1 MMPPFSEKAPRRLP
15 RLLAPLA
22 VVAVLAL
29 AACQSGA
36 QAREDSGV
44 AGEDGARSSERGKK
58 GGRKALT
65 AQEKQARRAA
75 RRAEKGGAE
84 SGAAAAPSA
93 TSVVTVRLA
102 DPLATQE
109 RSAAAVSAVAPGI
122 FYTINDSGHDADLFA
137 IDSTGASRG
146 RWTVRGAR
154 NRDWEALAV
163 GPCGADAAG
172 RSAACVYVGDVGDNG
187 RARTAIEIYRVKE
200 PLGTAVGTRGSLHST
215 LLSVRYPDGSHNVEA
230 MYVAADGAIVLI
242 TKATGEGGGAKSA
255 RARLYR
261 IPPTAWGDAKGATAT
276 LVDSLPEF
284 DGGGRKRLVTD
295 AARSPDGRYLAV
307 RTYAWVAT
315 FALDTATGLP
325 RRGATPALCDLAALA
340 ETQGEG
346 VGFIGT
352 GSGRLVLTSE
362 GKDEPLRLATCPLP
376 PR

>member
-1 MMPPFSEKAPRRLP
+1 ML
-15 RLLAPLA
+15 
-22 VVAVLAL
+22 AVLAL

-36 QAREDSGV
+36 QGREDSG
-44 AGEDGARSSERGKK
+44 AANEEGSPSSARGKK

-75 RRAEKGGAE
+75 RRAEKGGAD
-84 SGAAAAPSA
+84 GGAPSVPA
-93 TSVVTVRLA
+93 VSSVVTVRLA
-102 DPLATQE
+102 DPLSTEE
-109 RSAAAVSAVAPGI
+109 RSAASVSAVAPDV

-146 RWTVRGAR
+146 RWTIRGAR

-163 GPCGADAAG
+163 GPCGADAAAPTA
-172 RSAACVYVGDVGDNG
+172 SCVYVGDVGDNG
-187 RARTAIEIYRVKE
+187 KARTAIEIYRVKE
-200 PLGTAVGTRGSLHST
+200 PLGTSAGTRGSLHST
-215 LLSVRYPDGSHNVEA
+215 LLSARYPDGSHNVEA

-242 TKATGEGGGAKSA
+242 TKAVGEGGKSA

-261 IPPTAWGDAKGATAT
+261 IPATAWGDAKGATAT

-295 AARSPDGRYLAV
+295 ASRSSDGRYLAV

-315 FALDTATGLP
+315 FALDSATGLP
-325 RRGATPALCDLAALA
+325 RRDAAPAMCDLAALA

-346 VGFIGT
+346 VGFIGK
-352 GSGRLVLTSE
+352 GNGRLVLTSE

-376 PR
+376 AR

>member
-1 MMPPFSEKAPRRLP
+1 MPHRPHRFHRRLP
-15 RLLAPLA
+15 RWFAS
-22 VVAVLAL
+22 VIVLAIFAL
-29 AACQSGA
+29 SACQSGA
-36 QAREDSGV
+36 QAHDDSG
-44 AGEDGARSSERGKK
+44 AANEDGSPSGARGKK
-58 GGRKALT
+58 AGRKALT

-75 RRAEKGGAE
+75 KKAEKGK
-84 SGAAAAPSA
+84 AAGSAATAPAA
-93 TSVVTVRLA
+93 TSIVTVRLA
-102 DPLATQE
+102 DPLSTEE
-109 RSAAAVSAVAPGI
+109 RSAAAVSVVAPDV

-146 RWTVRGAR
+146 RWTIRGAR

-163 GPCGADAAG
+163 GPCGADAAA
-172 RSAACVYVGDVGDNG
+172 RAASCVYVGDVGDNG
-187 RARTAIEIYRVKE
+187 KARTAIELYRVKE
-200 PLGTAVGTRGSLHST
+200 PIGTSVGTRGSLQST
-215 LLSVRYPDGSHNVEA
+215 LLSVRYLDGSHNVEA

-261 IPPTAWGDAKGATAT
+261 IPASAWGDAKGATAT

-295 AARSPDGRYLAV
+295 ASRSPDGRYLAV

-315 FALDTATGLP
+315 FALDSLTGLP
-325 RRGATPALCDLAALA
+325 RRGAAPALCDLAAMA

-346 VGFIGT
+346 VGFIGK
-352 GSGRLVLTSE
+352 GNGRLVLTSE

-376 PR
+376 AR

>member
-1 MMPPFSEKAPRRLP
+1 M
-15 RLLAPLA
+15 LAI
-22 VVAVLAL
+22 LAL

-36 QAREDSGV
+36 QARDDSG
-44 AGEDGARSSERGKK
+44 AAIEDGSPSGERGKK
-58 GGRKALT
+58 AGRKALT

-75 RRAEKGGAE
+75 KKAEKGETAG
-84 SGAAAAPSA
+84 SPTAAPAA
-93 TSVVTVRLA
+93 TSVATVRLA
-102 DPLATQE
+102 DPLATEE
-109 RSAAAVSAVAPGI
+109 RSAAAVSVVAPDV

-146 RWTVRGAR
+146 RWTIRGAR

-163 GPCGADAAG
+163 GPCGADAAA
-172 RSAACVYVGDVGDNG
+172 RTTSCVYVGDVGDNG
-187 RARTAIEIYRVKE
+187 KARTAIELYRVQE
-200 PLGTAVGTRGSLHST
+200 PMGTSVGTRGSLHAT

-242 TKATGEGGGAKSA
+242 TKATGEGGGARSA

-261 IPPTAWGDAKGATAT
+261 IPASAWGDAKGATAT
-276 LVDSLPEF
+276 LADSLPAF

-295 AARSPDGRYLAV
+295 ASRSPDGRYLAV

-315 FALDTATGLP
+315 FALDSLTGLP
-325 RRGATPALCDLAALA
+325 RRGAAPALCDLAAMA

-346 VGFIGT
+346 VGFIGK
-352 GSGRLVLTSE
+352 GNGRLVLTSE

-376 PR
+376 TR

>member
-1 MMPPFSEKAPRRLP
+1 MPPRPDRLNRRLP
-15 RLLAPLA
+15 RWFASLLVFAI
-22 VVAVLAL
+22 LAL

-36 QAREDSGV
+36 QSRDDSG
-44 AGEDGARSSERGKK
+44 AANEDGSQTSARGKK

-65 AQEKQARRAA
+65 EQEKQARRAA
-75 RRAEKGGAE
+75 RKAEKGGAD
-84 SGAAAAPSA
+84 GRAAAAPAASA
-93 TSVVTVRLA
+93 VATVRLA
-102 DPLATQE
+102 DPLPTEE
-109 RSAAAVSAVAPGI
+109 RSAAAVSAVAPDV

-137 IDSTGASRG
+137 IDSTGANRG
-146 RWTVRGAR
+146 RWTIRGAR

-163 GPCGADAAG
+163 GPCGADAAA
-172 RSAACVYVGDVGDNG
+172 RTASCVYVGDVGDNG
-187 RARTAIEIYRVKE
+187 KARTAIEIYRVKE
-200 PLGTAVGTRGSLHST
+200 PLGTAAGTRGSLHST
-215 LLSVRYPDGSHNVEA
+215 LLSARYPDGSHNVEA

-261 IPPTAWGDAKGATAT
+261 IPATAWGDARGATAT

-295 AARSPDGRYLAV
+295 AARSSDGRYLAV

-315 FALDTATGLP
+315 FALDSATGLP
-325 RRGATPALCDLAALA
+325 RRGAAPALCDLAALA

-346 VGFIGT
+346 VGFIGK
-352 GSGRLVLTSE
+352 GNGRLVLTSE

-376 PR
+376 TR